1 MYRYASQTLSKLFDQ
16 PSRAKLD
23 QKWDTRLV
31 RLDIVIP
38 IYHEED
44 NLPELGQRL
53 SDVCSQFEDVD
64 WRVIYI
70 NDGSTDRS
78 VEIILRQREQNP
90 RFTLVDLSRNFGHQA
105 AISAGL
111 QHTDADAVVLMD
123 GDLQDPPEVIA
134 DLVACWRDGGE
145 VVRAERR
152 SRSERGLRRLGFD
165 AFHRFFGW
173 ISDFPIPANAG
184 IFGLLDRRAVE
195 QLNRLSEKNRF
206 LPGLRSWIGFD
217 QRTIHY
223 DRQERAAGEP
233 KQTLGRLIRYAMDG
247 VFSFSYKPLRIMTL
261 LGVGIST
268 VGFAVA
274 AVFVLKRLLGL
285 EIAETGFTTL
295 VTLILVLGGAQL
307 VALGLIGEY
316 LGRIYDEVKQRPLYI
331 VRRQHGLDW
340 PPAQAQPGSTQPSPD
355 RMP

>member
-1 MYRYASQTLSKLFDQ
+1 M
-16 PSRAKLD
+16 
-23 QKWDTRLV
+23 

-38 IYHEED
+38 IYHEQD
-44 NLPELGQRL
+44 NLPELGRRL
-53 SDVCSQFEDVD
+53 CDVCDQLQDVD

-78 VEIILRQREQNP
+78 VEIILSQRERNP
-90 RFTLVDLSRNFGHQA
+90 RFNLVDLSRNFGHQA

-123 GDLQDPPEVIA
+123 GDLQDPPEVIV
-134 DLVACWRDGGE
+134 DLVACWCDGGE

-184 IFGLLDRRAVE
+184 IFGLLDRRAVD
-195 QLNRLSEKNRF
+195 QLNQLTEKNRF
-206 LPGLRSWIGFD
+206 LPGLRSWIGFT

-233 KQTLGRLIRYAMDG
+233 KQTFGRLIRYAMDG

-261 LGVGIST
+261 AGAGISA

-274 AVFVLKRLLGL
+274 AVFVIKRLLGL

-295 VTLILVLGGAQL
+295 VTLVLVLGGAQL
-307 VALGLIGEY
+307 IALGLIGEY

-331 VRRQHGLDW
+331 VRRQYGLDR
-340 PPAQAQPGSTQPSPD
+340 PSRREDVVSDHPS
-355 RMP
+355 